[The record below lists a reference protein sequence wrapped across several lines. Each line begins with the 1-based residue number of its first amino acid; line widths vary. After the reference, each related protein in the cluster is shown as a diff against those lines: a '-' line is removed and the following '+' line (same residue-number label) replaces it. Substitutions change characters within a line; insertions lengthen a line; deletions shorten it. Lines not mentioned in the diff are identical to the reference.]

1 MRYHDITKD
10 DMKNGDGIRVV
21 LWVAGCNHYCA
32 ECQNPITWDPNDG
45 LFFDNKARWEIID
58 LLKEDYIAGITFSG
72 GDPLY
77 PENRKSITVLIND
90 IREVYGNTKTIW
102 LYTGYNYEEIA
113 PLVTKCDVVVDGP
126 FIKELID
133 SQYHWAGST
142 NQRVIDVQKTLKEG
156 KVVLHADN

>member
-21 LWVAGCNHYCA
+21 LWVAGCNHYCP

-77 PENRKSITVLIND
+77 PENRKVITVLIND
-90 IREVYGNTKTIW
+90 IREAYGNTKTIW